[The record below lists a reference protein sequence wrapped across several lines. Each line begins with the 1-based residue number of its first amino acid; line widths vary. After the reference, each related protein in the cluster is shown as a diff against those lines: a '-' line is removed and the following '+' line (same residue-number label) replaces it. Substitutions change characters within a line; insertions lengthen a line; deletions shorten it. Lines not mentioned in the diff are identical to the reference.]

1 MTVKTILVQV
11 RMPEKL
17 VRTIDALQEEGIYTS
32 RTEVIL
38 DSVRR
43 LVMAFQTNDP
53 IKQSVARS
61 LHGKAGSGSFRD
73 IAQEYNPDDI
83 VLALSE
89 AYKTDSIDAIIDE
102 VRR

>member
-1 MTVKTILVQV
+1 MTAKTILIQV

-43 LVMAFQTNDP
+43 LVSAFQTNDP

-61 LHGKAGSGSFRD
+61 LHGNAGSGSFRD
-73 IAQEYNPDDI
+73 IAKEFDPEDI
-83 VLALSE
+83 VLALTK
-89 AYKTDSIDAIIDE
+89 AYKTNSIDAIIDE

>member
-1 MTVKTILVQV
+1 
-11 RMPEKL
+11 MPEKL

-43 LVMAFQTNDP
+43 LVTAFQTSDP

-61 LHGKAGSGSFRD
+61 LHGKTGSGSFRD
-73 IAQEYNPDDI
+73 IAKEYDPEDI
-83 VLALSE
+83 ILALSE
-89 AYKTDSIDAIIDE
+89 VYKTDSIDTIIDE